1 MRYNTIDSCERTRMA
16 RPFRL
21 TGHGYQITVKGVN
34 TCRCSVSLILR
45 CQSTCLTVAPAR
57 RGRGIGGGGEPGT
70 KARHVNGLG
79 FSRYLSAVA
88 LLTSFLRGLLNK
100 AILRVDDL
108 RPRPAQILQRYRF
121 RFHRD
126 AVYRMAALVGTAV
139 CARVRACVSY
149 KRASNTLSMLHRGQG
164 RGYRIGLDEAIPFFP
179 SSVEESKMK
188 GMHGCRKIGT
198 RSRIY
203 ILL

>member
-1 MRYNTIDSCERTRMA
+1 MRYNTIDSCERIRIA
-16 RPFRL
+16 RSFGL

-34 TCRCSVSLILR
+34 SSRCCFLNIFLPTHLLNW
-45 CQSTCLTVAPAR
+45 ST
-57 RGRGIGGGGEPGT
+57 GGGGRT

-79 FSRYLSAVA
+79 FSRYLSAAA

-126 AVYRMAALVGTAV
+126 AVYRMAVLLGTVV
-139 CARVRACVSY
+139 CARTRVC
-149 KRASNTLSMLHRGQG
+149 TGMHRIHCRCYTAG
-164 RGYRIGLDEAIPFFP
+164 RGVAT
-179 SSVEESKMK
+179 V
-188 GMHGCRKIGT
+188 
-198 RSRIY
+198 
-203 ILL
+203 